1 MILSAATG
9 QASAA
14 VIALWFAFGFVAGRY
29 SNSVSLEKDES
40 SEYADAIK
48 SIAGVLERRPECV
61 CNVKTEAVVVE
72 CSGPQIQP
80 VTREQIVSDYL
91 SWLVIGGLLC
101 FVIGLWLGL
110 SFGSRKR
117 ERTFEL
123 SGGGPI
129 PLDVD
134 RLTAARQRA
143 RQISN

>member
-9 QASAA
+9 QVSAA
-14 VIALWFAFGFVAGRY
+14 VIALWFAFDFVTGRY
-29 SNSVSLEKDES
+29 SSVPQESSES
-40 SEYADAIK
+40 SEYTDAIK

-72 CSGPQIQP
+72 CSGPQIQSA
-80 VTREQIVSDYL
+80 TREQIVSDYL

-101 FVIGLWLGL
+101 LVVGFWLGL

-117 ERTFEL
+117 ERTIDL
-123 SGGGPI
+123 SGVGPI

-134 RLTAARQRA
+134 RLAAARQRA